1 MADLLARIKIP
12 VKIMGLLL
20 MLGVITLSIAF
31 YGARALTSADASY
44 EKLVDVKLP
53 ITTKRARLIRF
64 GVDMGYSAYR
74 TMAYPGASAAAHK
87 AAEGESNAYAGATKL
102 LDEIQ
107 SLDPESADDVATIRA
122 SIDAIHK
129 DAEQA
134 VRMGLA
140 DRGDEA
146 RAALVPVDEKIAD
159 LAKTLSASNDARIKE
174 ADKLSDELGASAS
187 ATSTT
192 MLIVSLIAIAIAI
205 GIGLVVSRLGITVP
219 IADLQARMKSLAEG
233 NNAAEVP
240 GTARGDEIGAM
251 AKAVLVFREAAVEK
265 DKADTAKKISD
276 AEQQRV
282 VATLESNLSKLA
294 QGDLT
299 SEINEAFSP
308 AYESVKVNF
317 NAAVTELRA
326 LIGTVMES
334 AATIRT
340 GSGEIAQASEDL
352 ARRTEANAASL
363 EETSAAVTQ
372 MDGRLKATAASAGRT
387 VERADG
393 AIATVS
399 GGRAIA
405 DEAVQAMT
413 RVADSAKGIDSVI
426 EGLDKIAFQT
436 RVLAMNAAVEAGR
449 AGEAGRGFAVV
460 ADLVSALAMRAE
472 EEAGRARDQLTATQ
486 TDIVA
491 AVEMVQKV
499 DSALAD
505 ISGDVGEVHKLLG
518 EMATDN
524 HAQSTAIT
532 QISVAIGTMDQ
543 STQQNAAMVEETSA
557 AARNLSGEV
566 AALSEQASKFN
577 VGAGVRP
584 VAIRASAP
592 AKPAAKSGGYVSP
605 VQALPVA
612 AMASGGDDW
621 ASF

>member
-12 VKIMGLLL
+12 AKIMGLLL
-20 MLGVITLSIAF
+20 MLGLITLGVSF
-31 YGARALTSADASY
+31 YGSRALTKTDAEY
-44 EKLVDVKLP
+44 AVLVDVKLP
-53 ITTKRARLIRF
+53 ITTKLARVNRLGSQMLYASYRA
-64 GVDMGYSAYR
+64 
-74 TMAYPGASAAAHK
+74 MAYPGGSAAGRA
-87 AAEGESNAYAGATKL
+87 AAEEERASYETAVKTLDEVKQLDPGLSVEITKL
-102 LDEIQ
+102 HGIFE
-107 SLDPESADDVATIRA
+107 E
-122 SIDAIHK
+122 IHK
-129 DAEQA
+129 GAAEAIRHGVRDENDAA
-134 VRMGLA
+134 RAILA
-140 DRGDEA
+140 DLDTKA
-146 RAALVPVDEKIAD
+146 LTMAAELVKANDQRIAD
-159 LAKTLSASNDARIKE
+159 AQAFSNDLSAS
-174 ADKLSDELGASAS
+174 ASS
-187 ATSTT
+187 TSTT
-192 MLIVSLIAIAIAI
+192 MLVISVIATAIAI
-205 GIGLVVSRLGITVP
+205 GIGLLVSRLGITAP
-219 IADLQARMKSLAEG
+219 LASLQARMKTLAEG
-233 NNAAEVP
+233 NNQADVP
-240 GTARGDEIGAM
+240 GTDRGDEIGAM
-251 AKAVLVFREAAVEK
+251 AKAVLVFREAAIEK
-265 DKADTAKKISD
+265 EKADAAKKIAD

-282 VATLESNLSKLA
+282 VETLEANLGRLA

-299 SEINEAFSP
+299 SEISEAFSP

-317 NAAVTELRA
+317 NGAVAELRN

-372 MDGRLKATAASAGRT
+372 MDGRLKATAASASRT

-399 GGRAIA
+399 GGRGIA

-499 DSALAD
+499 DGALAD
-505 ISGDVGEVHKLLG
+505 ISGDVAEVHSLLNQ
-518 EMATDN
+518 MATDN
-524 HAQSTAIT
+524 QAQSTAIT

-543 STQQNAAMVEETSA
+543 STQQNAAMVEQTSA

-566 AALSEQASKFN
+566 AALSEQAARFN
-577 VGAGVRP
+577 VGSPGSGTRRAPIHFDGPVRP
-584 VAIRASAP
+584 L
-592 AKPAAKSGGYVSP
+592 PAAAVS
-605 VQALPVA
+605 ALTRA
-612 AMASGGDDW
+612 NGHDDW
-621 ASF
+621 QSF